1 LKAGLL
7 KDGGVN
13 NTMESAR
20 EHEQLWTPRKSE
32 SAGLKTPRRVGTT
45 WVLERDCHIHGKT
58 MNKNKSN
65 SMLHVY

>member
-13 NTMESAR
+13 NTMDSAR

-32 SAGLKTPRRVGTT
+32 SAGGIT
-45 WVLERDCHIHGKT
+45 WVLERDT
-58 MNKNKSN
+58 WKNYEQK
-65 SMLHVY
+65 